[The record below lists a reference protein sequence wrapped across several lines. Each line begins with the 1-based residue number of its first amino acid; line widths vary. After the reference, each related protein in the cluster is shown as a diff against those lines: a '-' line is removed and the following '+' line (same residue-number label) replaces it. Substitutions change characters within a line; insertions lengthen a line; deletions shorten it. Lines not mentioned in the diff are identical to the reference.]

1 MSITVPSVRPSGAA
15 DLDPDATTVRI
26 LDAALAQ
33 VLEHGLRRT
42 SVEDVAR
49 RAGLAR
55 ITIYRRFPGRDDL
68 LRAVLLREGRR
79 LLALV
84 DEAVDAVDSLDEQ
97 VVEGFTAILQAT
109 RTHPLLQRLLVTE
122 GDLTLATLTTHGGA
136 LVALG
141 REHLAGHLLLAQHE
155 GRLAPFDVRA
165 VAELLVRLTLSFVLT
180 PDSYLPLATPDD
192 ARAFARRF
200 VLPMIPAHEEL
211 P

>member
-1 MSITVPSVRPSGAA
+1 MSITVPSVPAA
-15 DLDPDATTVRI
+15 TADDLDLDPTTVRI

-33 VLEHGLRRT
+33 VLDHGLRRT

-49 RAGLAR
+49 HAGLAR

-68 LRAVLLREGRR
+68 LRAMLLREGRR
-79 LLALV
+79 LLAQV
-84 DEAVDAVDSLDEQ
+84 DQAVDAVDSLEEQ

-109 RTHPLLQRLLVTE
+109 RSHPLLQRLLVTE
-122 GDLTLATLTTHGGA
+122 GDLTITTLTTHGGA

-141 REHLAGHLLLAQHE
+141 REYLAGHLLRAQHE
-155 GRLAPFDVRA
+155 GRLAAFDVRA

-180 PDSYLPLATPDD
+180 PDSYLSLATPDD

-200 VLPMIPAHEEL
+200 VLPMIPAREET